1 MARTVT
7 TRPVSGYAV
16 TTAKQISLSPD
27 GRFLLG
33 MCHFSASL
41 TDSYH
46 GIWNGSAYVPV
57 SPDDKELNERC
68 AAWGENSDY
77 YVIAKATAS
86 AAIAIQLRTVDP
98 VTGSATVVAVVTGL
112 SSETLVGVTRI
123 VGDWFIAWTSQRIY
137 VLHADTSAGTLTLT
151 QTVATSATHGTMR
164 EVLGTHLDGI
174 FVVSH
179 GGTAAQVT
187 VSTAT
192 LNVATGQVTFH
203 VTQPGAYYAV
213 ASDLFAFEFKA
224 GTRFLLVGAVTTAS
238 SRLMTVD
245 ASGPIPLLIVHP
257 AGTTD
262 TTLFPNNQVFNE
274 LSSTNGQAGG
284 WVFNDTVMLLIRA
297 SVGSG
302 VRVGRERYFDEYP
315 TALDIAPINLLATG
329 VEWNAVGL
337 NMKKGRSADKNL
349 FAVAH
354 GSSTTAI
361 TVLEMVDDS
370 PQPADFIAQAR
381 KHTAQLDIEL
391 IEPETVDFF
400 AQARKHTAALEIGD
414 VEVQPVYLI
423 AQARKHDAS
432 IEVDVEF
439 SALFSAQAK
448 KHSAALIVNSGAFV
462 EFVAQAKKHVAHLDT
477 PVRRRRIM
485 VSVNRK

>member
-33 MCHFSASL
+33 MCHFSAAL

-46 GIWNGSAYVPV
+46 GIWDGAAYVPV
-57 SPDDKELNERC
+57 TPDDRELNERC
-68 AAWGENSDY
+68 AAWGADSDY

-98 VTGSATVVAVVTGL
+98 VTGSATVVASVTGL
-112 SSETLVGVTRI
+112 SSETIVGVTRI

-137 VLHADTSAGTLTLT
+137 VLRADKSAGTLTLT
-151 QTVATSATHGTMR
+151 QTVVTSVTHGTMR
-164 EVLGTHLDGI
+164 EVLGTDLDGV

-203 VTQPGAYYAV
+203 VTQPGASYAV
-213 ASDLFAFEFKA
+213 ASDLFAFEFKT
-224 GTRFLLVGAVTTAS
+224 GSRLLLVAAVATSS

-245 ASGPIPLLIVHP
+245 VSGSIPLLIVHP

-262 TTLFPNNQVFNE
+262 TTLFPNNQVLSE

-302 VRVGRERYFDEYP
+302 VRVGRERYFDAYP
-315 TALDIAPINLLATG
+315 TALDIAPINLLATS
-329 VEWNAVGL
+329 VEWNSVAL

-370 PQPADFIAQAR
+370 PQPANFVAQAKKHTAQLDLELIEPVELNFVAQAR
-381 KHTAQLDIEL
+381 KHTA
-391 IEPETVDFF
+391 T
-400 AQARKHTAALEIGD
+400 LEIGD
-414 VEVQPVYLI
+414 VSVQPVYLI
-423 AQARKHDAS
+423 AQARKHDAAV
-432 IEVDVEF
+432 EADVEF
-439 SALFSAQAK
+439 TSAFFAQAK
-448 KHSAALIVNSGAFV
+448 KHSAQLEVESGAFV
-462 EFVAQAKKHVAHLDT
+462 DLVAQAKKHIAHLDG
-477 PVRRRRIM
+477 PARRRRVM